1 MKKVIARLPDLAD
14 QLLQEQDAERTIRWR
29 NMLQKYIEVM
39 TVAFQHEDF
48 SNDTEAFQD
57 SVDEWFH
64 IYIELVG
71 V

>member
-1 MKKVIARLPDLAD
+1 VKKVIARLPDLAD

-48 SNDTEAFQD
+48 SNDDIEAFQD
-57 SVDEWFH
+57 SVDEWFL
-64 IYIELVG
+64 YMLN
-71 V
+71 